1 MKNIKR
7 KLVAAIVA
15 TTVMY
20 GTALPAFAEPLTD
33 TQKQEINVAKDKY
46 EEIQDKIIQINTE
59 IAENSEQISEIMAN
73 LEENEA
79 NITAVQLEIDI
90 KAEEIKENEEELL
103 VKENE
108 YGDRLRQMYKQGN
121 SGMIQAILGSES
133 ITDLVSRTNALIKIA
148 KIDKELLDEIEAM
161 KVQLEEQKV
170 VLDKSMEELSAL
182 KAKNQLD
189 LNKMEE
195 KQALAD
201 QLLIDH
207 KEEENKILSDLVMA
221 EKYFIGDN
229 DTIINDSN
237 SSDES
242 IRAAVESLK
251 SIRSQ
256 IITNTTE
263 EKVVSL
269 INKGRGILSERA
281 EARAA
286 AEAARRRAE
295 AAAAQQSTPG
305 ATNTSTSTSR
315 PAASKPATSKPS
327 ASGSAIVNYAY
338 KFLGTPYKWGGS
350 SPSGFDCSGFTSHV
364 YRNFGVS
371 LPRTSR
377 AQSSVGTNV
386 SYNNL
391 QAGDLVFFGHG
402 SVSHVGIY
410 IGGGTM
416 VHSPRPGKSVEVTSM
431 RYHNFIRGRRVY

>member
-121 SGMIQAILGSES
+121 SGMIEAILGSES

-170 VLDKSMEELSAL
+170 VLDKSMEKLSAL

-195 KQALAD
+195 KQA
-201 QLLIDH
+201 
-207 KEEENKILSDLVMA
+207 
-221 EKYFIGDN
+221 
-229 DTIINDSN
+229 
-237 SSDES
+237 
-242 IRAAVESLK
+242 
-251 SIRSQ
+251 
-256 IITNTTE
+256 
-263 EKVVSL
+263 
-269 INKGRGILSERA
+269 
-281 EARAA
+281 
-286 AEAARRRAE
+286 
-295 AAAAQQSTPG
+295 
-305 ATNTSTSTSR
+305 
-315 PAASKPATSKPS
+315 
-327 ASGSAIVNYAY
+327 
-338 KFLGTPYKWGGS
+338 
-350 SPSGFDCSGFTSHV
+350 
-364 YRNFGVS
+364 
-371 LPRTSR
+371 
-377 AQSSVGTNV
+377 
-386 SYNNL
+386 
-391 QAGDLVFFGHG
+391 
-402 SVSHVGIY
+402 
-410 IGGGTM
+410 
-416 VHSPRPGKSVEVTSM
+416 
-431 RYHNFIRGRRVY
+431 